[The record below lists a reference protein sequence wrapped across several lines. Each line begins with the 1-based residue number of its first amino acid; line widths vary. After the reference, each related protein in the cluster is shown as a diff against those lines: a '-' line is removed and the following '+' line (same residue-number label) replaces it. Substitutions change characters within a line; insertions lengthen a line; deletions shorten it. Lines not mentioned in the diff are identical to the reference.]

1 MKATLTKEFLHIPV
15 WGWVAGVGVAI
26 IGFIMFKK
34 MGGGSGASSSSGSA
48 APAADDATSGNGDL
62 SMPYPTDNSGTKTK
76 PLGKPT
82 PLSKPL
88 TEHQKEY
95 LKLHPGTPLNKI
107 PPVALPASSV
117 QHTTQPSNFKAVKGV
132 TPHSAAWQHEHALEY
147 AKLHGKPKA
156 PPPPAPDSVMGT
168 VGKEA
173 EATEAA

>member
-15 WGWVAGVGVAI
+15 WGWIAGVGVAI
-26 IGFIMFKK
+26 VGFIVFKR
-34 MGGGSGASSSSGSA
+34 MGSGGSSSSSGSA
-48 APAADDATSGNGDL
+48 APAVDDTSAPNDL

-76 PLGKPT
+76 PLGRPT

-117 QHTTQPSNFKAVKGV
+117 QHTTQPSNYKQVHGV
-132 TPHSAAWQHEHALEY
+132 VPHSKAWQHEHALEY

-156 PPPPAPDSVMGT
+156 PPPAPDNVLGQ

-173 EATEAA
+173 EAGAGVE